1 MSCGVKKTDDRW
13 IESRLE
19 KALGADSEHLAELSQ
34 LVEKGEGFGKRLVQ
48 AGEGF
53 NVRQLELDASA
64 NKGRE
69 L

>member
-1 MSCGVKKTDDRW
+1 MDDRW

-19 KALGADSEHLAELSQ
+19 KALGADSERLGA
-34 LVEKGEGFGKRLVQ
+34 VMEGLGTDDVGKRLVQ

-64 NKGRE
+64 SKGRE